1 MPLEQSERC
10 APRIR
15 RLAWHVGAFI
25 WMCFARL
32 RLRVRLTYHGVP
44 GPDQAVLLAGKHA
57 SAHDIVLLGVLSFR
71 RTGRRPFFQMG
82 SFIGYRVLGRVKP
95 IMRWVGGFEVMRP
108 KEVRRLAKT
117 PGWDRSA
124 ALEHMR
130 EVNDRA
136 ESVRR
141 AVLTEGG
148 VLAVFPEGTRDSE
161 RVRELSSELEVRSA
175 LAIAAEGRD
184 VVVWPVSVA
193 MGRPRLLRRPMTVDF
208 LEPFP
213 LRSGTSPGEVLSR
226 IDDSWR
232 ERWKPPEMV
241 DDSR

>member
-1 MPLEQSERC
+1 M
-10 APRIR
+10 
-15 RLAWHVGAFI
+15 AWHVGAFI